1 MLINIQNIADKFCD
15 FWEKANKLDYEE
27 KKVLW
32 KEIYEIPNKQIF
44 HHLESIYKTVN
55 SNYNVDDS
63 LEACFQ
69 RYKSSYKKIR
79 LLSDNIENNTANI
92 CKSCSEVFN
101 VNDLKLNFITMVG
114 QFNANAFVTPYNGKT
129 AFYFLEQM
137 PEERYVD
144 ILLAHEI
151 THLFHFSKFI
161 GKESKASLAERIFMD
176 GLACFTSSVICPGFT
191 IAEYLN
197 FDSRS
202 NQWLHDCEVAL
213 PSIKAEVINNIE
225 RLDYNYFLKY
235 FSLNYEN
242 MGEIP
247 KRIGYLIGY
256 KVVSH
261 LSKTHSLDEL
271 ILWDSERVIEEVKEA
286 VSNII

>member
-1 MLINIQNIADKFCD
+1 MLINIQNIADAFCD
-15 FWEKANKLDYEE
+15 FWEKANKLDHEE

-32 KEIYEIPNKQIF
+32 KEIYEIPNKLIF

-63 LEACFQ
+63 LEVCFE
-69 RYKSSYKKIR
+69 RYESSYRKIR
-79 LLSDNIENNTANI
+79 LLSCNIENNIAKI
-92 CKSCSEVFN
+92 CKSCSEIFN
-101 VNDLKLNFITMVG
+101 VSDLKLNFITMVG
-114 QFNANAFVTPYNGKT
+114 QFNANAFVTPYNGTT

-161 GKESKASLAERIFMD
+161 GKESKASLAERIFVD
-176 GLACFTSSVICPGFT
+176 GLACFTSSVIYPGFT
-191 IAEYLN
+191 IAEYLS

-202 NQWLHDCEVAL
+202 SQWVHDCEAAL
-213 PSIKAEVINNIE
+213 PIIKTEVINNIE
-225 RLDYNYFLKY
+225 SVDYSYFLKY
-235 FSLNYEN
+235 FSTNCEN
-242 MGEIP
+242 AGEIP

-271 ILWDSERVIEEVKEA
+271 ILWNSERIIEEVKEA
-286 VSNII
+286 VSSIL

>member
-1 MLINIQNIADKFCD
+1 MLINIQNIADAFCD
-15 FWEKANKLDYEE
+15 FWEKANKLDQEE

-32 KEIYEIPNKQIF
+32 KEIYEIPNKPIF

-55 SNYNVDDS
+55 SSYNVNDS
-63 LEACFQ
+63 LEMCSQ
-69 RYKSSYKKIR
+69 RYELNYNKIN
-79 LLSDNIENNTANI
+79 LLSGTIENDLNKI
-92 CKSCSEVFN
+92 CKRCSEIFDI
-101 VNDLKLNFITMVG
+101 NDLKLNFVTMVG
-114 QFNANAFVTPYNGKT
+114 QFNANAFVTPYKGTT

-161 GKESKASLAERIFMD
+161 GNDSKASLAERIFVD

-191 IAEYLN
+191 IAEYLS
-197 FDSRS
+197 FDDRS
-202 NQWLHDCEVAL
+202 SQWLRDCEAAL

-225 RLDYNYFLKY
+225 SLDYSYFLKY
-235 FSLNYEN
+235 FSLNCED
-242 MGEIP
+242 MGKIP

-256 KVVSH
+256 KVISC

-286 VSNII
+286 VSNIL